1 MPIYE
6 YQCSECRETFEII
19 QKFSDNPLTKCK
31 FCNGKVERLISS
43 SSFQLKGSG
52 WYLTDYARKTNS
64 SKTPPEPEGKKSGTK
79 AGESSK
85 PDSPKED
92 KPGPKSD

>member
-64 SKTPPEPEGKKSGTK
+64 SKTLPEPEGKKSGTK